1 MSQAITLL
9 VGTMT
14 GTADLVAQEVAE
26 VLGSLGYSPRIQSME
41 NAQAG
46 IFGSGGVFLV
56 ISSTYG
62 NGDVP
67 DNAQALFAQL
77 ANERPDLTRTIY
89 GVIALGDTT
98 YKATFC
104 QGGLKFD
111 RLLTE
116 LGATRVG
123 EPLLHNASSGDLA
136 EDMACEWVRDWI
148 SGELVPAIAA

>member
-1 MSQAITLL
+1 VSQSITLL

-26 VLGSLGYSPRIQSME
+26 VLRSLGYSPRVESME
-41 NAQAG
+41 NANAG
-46 IFGSGGVFLV
+46 AFASGGVFLI

-77 ANERPDLTRTIY
+77 GNERPDLTRTIY

-123 EPLLHNASSGDLA
+123 DPLLHNASSGDLA
-136 EDMACEWVRDWI
+136 EDVACDWVRDWI
-148 SGELVPAIAA
+148 SGELAPAIAA